1 MKPPSVVKLIP
12 ERTGENGH
20 RIACRNGIGRE
31 TISALALG
39 IFKES
44 YAQIT
49 CRIKPM
55 LALRDFS
62 GRVSNGYV
70 LVPKNGDPYGI
81 RTRISAVK
89 GLNYADMY

>member
-1 MKPPSVVKLIP
+1 
-12 ERTGENGH
+12 
-20 RIACRNGIGRE
+20 
-31 TISALALG
+31 
-39 IFKES
+39 
-44 YAQIT
+44 
-49 CRIKPM
+49 M

-89 GLNYADMY
+89 GPRPNP